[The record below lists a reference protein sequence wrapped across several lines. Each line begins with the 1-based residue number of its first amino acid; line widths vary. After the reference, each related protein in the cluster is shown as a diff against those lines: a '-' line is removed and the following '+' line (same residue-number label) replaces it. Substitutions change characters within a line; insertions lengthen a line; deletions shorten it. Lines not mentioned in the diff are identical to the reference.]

1 MANNIAFKKLKE
13 QDLDLIYKWFKEPV
27 INKYYARGK
36 YWSKS
41 EIKNKYLPRI
51 LGEENT
57 PSFIISS
64 SGVNEPKSI
73 GYIQYYVCNNSDFP
87 EGIKSYNN
95 PLFKKAEADKIAG
108 IDLFIADSE
117 HRSKGLGQQIILD
130 FINKFLVNKF
140 EYILV
145 DPEINNTRAIKCY
158 KKCGFVETNYS
169 EDSDYMIL
177 VKELELKNKRLV

>member
-1 MANNIAFKKLKE
+1 MIQNLSFKKLKE
-13 QDLDLIYKWFKEPV
+13 QDLDLIYKWFKEPL
-27 INKYYARGK
+27 INKYYARSK
-36 YWSKS
+36 SWSKA
-41 EIKNKYLPRI
+41 EIKDKYLPRI

-64 SGVNEPKSI
+64 SKESELKPI
-73 GYIQYYVCNNSDFP
+73 GYIQYYVCNNGFP
-87 EGIKSYNN
+87 EGITSYNN

-117 HRSKGLGQQIILD
+117 HRSKGLGQQVILD

-158 KKCGFVETNYS
+158 KKCGFHRN
-169 EDSDYMIL
+169 
-177 VKELELKNKRLV
+177 